1 MYFFFLFRNFLAA
14 ILFFNLLLIIFLS
27 IKLLFSVLKIF
38 LFFSFLIFLSKKLN
52 SGLTKKFSLLLNCDK
67 NKSLFVEIFIKSLK
81 ISSEFFLISDEK
93 KIFSAIF

>member
-38 LFFSFLIFLSKKLN
+38 FSFIFLSKKLN

-67 NKSLFVEIFIKSLK
+67 NKSLFF
-81 ISSEFFLISDEK
+81 
-93 KIFSAIF
+93 